1 MIDHSL
7 SDIKYNL
14 RPNFSKE
21 SAVKLDSSVRLCRG
35 LDGKEYLPGFVGLN
49 NLKNTDYVNVV
60 I

>member
-1 MIDHSL
+1 L

-21 SAVKLDSSVRLCRG
+21 SADKLDSSVRLCRG